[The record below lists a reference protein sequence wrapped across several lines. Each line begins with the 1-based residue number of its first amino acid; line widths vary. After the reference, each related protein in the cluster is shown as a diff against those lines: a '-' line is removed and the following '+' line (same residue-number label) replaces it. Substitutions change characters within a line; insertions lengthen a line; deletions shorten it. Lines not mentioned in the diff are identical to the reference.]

1 MFFDDHYPPHIHV
14 EYSGQNAIFD
24 FKGNILKGDLNS
36 KTATKLVR
44 EWIDLNQSALEEDW
58 LLAVGGKEI
67 KKIDPLD

>member
-1 MFFDDHYPPHIHV
+1 MLWPAD
-14 EYSGQNAIFD
+14 FD